1 MNSNSPFISIDADI
15 AGEYYLRLTAVE
27 QQLEQKLEGD
37 LQTGKTDGPRAV
49 KVLVTLGQ
57 LMGKLE
63 TNRCTEDEWKMI
75 QDIVKEEQ

>member
-1 MNSNSPFISIDADI
+1 MKSEVYISIDADI
-15 AGEYYLRLTAVE
+15 AGEYYLRLTEVE

-37 LQTGKTDGPRAV
+37 LQSGKTDGPKAT

-63 TNRCTEDEWKMI
+63 VNKCTEDDWKKI
-75 QDIVKEEQ
+75 QDICNEEQ

>member
-1 MNSNSPFISIDADI
+1 MKSEEYLNIDADV
-15 AGEYYLRLTAVE
+15 AGEYYLRLTEVE

-37 LQTGKTDGPRAV
+37 LQVGKTDGPRAV
-49 KVLVTLGQ
+49 RVLVTLGQ

-75 QDIVKEEQ
+75 QSIVEEQ

>member
-1 MNSNSPFISIDADI
+1 MRSKVEYISIDPDI
-15 AGEYYLRLTAVE
+15 AGEYYLGLTEVE

-37 LQTGKTDGPRAV
+37 LQAGKTDGPRAV

-63 TNRCTEDEWKMI
+63 TNRCTEDEWKKI
-75 QDIVKEEQ
+75 QDICNEEQ